1 MIDEHNSL
9 LKLEN
14 IKTIIYNENNQNE
27 LTLIVKAFDKGQDV
41 EALNSVLMVVNDAWN
56 YFPHKAL
63 GGLSPAEKIQET
75 DKRKLK
81 FEEFNL

>member
-1 MIDEHNSL
+1 LIDEHNSL

>member
-63 GGLSPAEKIQET
+63 GELSPAEKIQET